1 MAEKQPRTV
10 EQFKTLLKKVWW
22 DKALVPQDHN
32 VIRNLYHSIPERLL
46 EVVAGGGAMT
56 RY

>member
-1 MAEKQPRTV
+1 MAEKQPRTA